1 MTAQKRLPIDIFMFA
16 AFLVGYKPFTTGLSL
31 HEWLAVVLLVPV
43 LVHMVINWDWA
54 VRVSTKFSSH
64 LRRTTRVN
72 LIVDIVLFVF
82 TVAVMLSGFMVSR
95 VFAAAVG
102 FSASPDPIW
111 RTVHSLAADSVIALA
126 LVHFALHWKWFERA
140 FGWGKAGRAAHK
152 RRPAHGRDLRYG
164 EPVTVV
170 ADSRRRP
177 SGVTIYDVTRPDG
190 VYRRPKRSQ
199 QARASRL
206 AAENDRNG
214 AHERGAR
221 DRNKRRSRSS

>member
-1 MTAQKRLPIDIFMFA
+1 MTASKRLPIDMFMFG
-16 AFLVGYKPFTTGLSL
+16 AFLVAYKPFSTGLSL
-31 HEWLAVVLLVPV
+31 HEWLAVVLVVPV

-72 LIVDIVLFVF
+72 LVVDIVLFVF

-102 FSASPDPIW
+102 FSANPDPIW
-111 RTVHSLAADSVIALA
+111 RTVHRWTADVVIALA

-140 FGWGKAGRAAHK
+140 FGWGTAGRAARK
-152 RRPAHGRDLRYG
+152 RRHSHGRDSRYA
-164 EPVTVV
+164 EPVAVM

-177 SGVTIYDVTRPDG
+177 AGVTIYDVTRPDG
-190 VYRRPKRSQ
+190 AYRRPKRSQ
-199 QARASRL
+199 QARASRQ

-214 AHERGAR
+214 AHAR
-221 DRNKRRSRSS
+221 NNRRSR

>member
-1 MTAQKRLPIDIFMFA
+1 MTARKRLPIDMFMFA

-31 HEWLAVVLLVPV
+31 HEWLAVVLVVPV

-54 VRVSTKFSSH
+54 ARVSTKFSSH
-64 LRRTTRVN
+64 MRKTTRVN
-72 LIVDIVLFVF
+72 LIVDIVLFIF

-111 RTVHSLAADSVIALA
+111 RTVHSLAADVVVAMA

-152 RRPAHGRDLRYG
+152 RRPAHGRDQRYAQ
-164 EPVTVV
+164 PVAVL
-170 ADSRRRP
+170 AESRRRP
-177 SGVTIYDVTRPDG
+177 PGVTIYDVARPDG

-199 QARASRL
+199 QARASRP
-206 AAENDRNG
+206 AAENAGRG
-214 AHERGAR
+214 ERS
-221 DRNKRRSRSS
+221 KRRA

>member
-1 MTAQKRLPIDIFMFA
+1 MTASQRLPINMFMFA
-16 AFLVGYKPFTTGLSL
+16 AFFVAYKPFTTGLSL
-31 HEWLAVVLLVPV
+31 HEWLALVLVVPV

-54 VRVSTKFSSH
+54 VRVSGRFTSH
-64 LRRTTRVN
+64 LRKITRAN
-72 LIVDIVLFVF
+72 LILDVVLFVS
-82 TVAVMLSGFMVSR
+82 TIAVMLSGFMVSR

-111 RTVHSLAADSVIALA
+111 RTVHYWTADAVVALA

-140 FGWGKAGRAAHK
+140 FGWGKAGRAANK
-152 RRPAHGRDLRYG
+152 RRQASHDRGRGYA
-164 EPVTVV
+164 EPVTVL
-170 ADSRRRP
+170 ADAR
-177 SGVTIYDVTRPDG
+177 
-190 VYRRPKRSQ
+190 RRPKRSR

-221 DRNKRRSRSS
+221 DRDGRRSH